1 MTMSREAFEAWA
13 RENGAKPIHI
23 HRGVSGQYQEP
34 LLQSL
39 WSAWSARDAEV
50 TRLSAE
56 NEELR
61 QLFYQLAYGLGDVS
75 SYFLLE
81 KMEKILNT
89 ENQ

>member
-1 MTMSREAFEAWA
+1 MSINAERLD
-13 RENGAKPIHI
+13 PIAGLKATI
-23 HRGVSGQYQEP
+23 EG
-34 LLQSL
+34 LK
-39 WSAWSARDAEV
+39 DEV